1 MFEDVLDKYKDDL
14 TEALVASG
22 EAHRVH
28 KTMVDVELKRPD
40 YLYFYEEGIKSGQ
53 GSVNNAQEKL
63 NKVLAI
69 VKKYIDDVSCSHP
82 MSQFELGV
90 LEVASEIDEVLK
102 YDF

>member
-14 TEALVASG
+14 VEALVASG

-28 KTMVDVELKRPD
+28 KILSDVEMNRED
-40 YLYFYEEGIKSGQ
+40 FFHFYEEGRESSQENLDKS
-53 GSVNNAQEKL
+53 QEKL
-63 NKVLAI
+63 NKVLVI

-90 LEVASEIDEVLK
+90 LEVASEIEGILK
-102 YDF
+102 